1 MEGRLTVTDDLARS
15 KRIGWAFGAAG
26 STTILYVI
34 NVVLMYYLVTAIG
47 MDPILAG
54 SFMLIGRA
62 IDAVADLMIGH
73 FSDQTR
79 SRWGRRRPWMAVG
92 ALFSA
97 GGMAWLFSGTGTGA
111 LVLVALVLTFV
122 GYSAFAIP
130 SSAMPAEITRDPEVR
145 TSLMAYRTFFIQ
157 VAGLAGGALAPAMI
171 AWGGSSPK
179 AFADMGYVIAAFVL
193 FSMSVSVVMTAGVPD
208 VGVRPVAKP
217 SFAGLLQLFDNR
229 PFLVLLG
236 VKSCVFV
243 ASACLGATGLFFMR
257 DVALRGET
265 GMSQFALASGIAGT
279 LSVPIWRYFA
289 RFGSKA
295 DVCMVALALSA
306 LTSLSWLLA
315 SPGEPVTLFYGRGAL
330 SGFAATGGLLMTL
343 SMLPDAIEYGVRRS
357 GLRKE
362 GLYAAMFEFFQKAAF
377 AVGPLMVGAFLQWS
391 GYRAGTSA
399 EVGQTETAITAVRMS
414 MAVVPAIAQA
424 LAIALLFFFY
434 RVPPLAASAAPE
446 PVI

>member
-1 MEGRLTVTDDLARS
+1 MNGKDDLARS

-34 NVVLMYYLVTAIG
+34 NVVLMYYLVTAVG

-54 SFMLIGRA
+54 SFMLIGRVL
-62 IDAVADLMIGH
+62 DAVADLLIGH

-79 SRWGRRRPWMAVG
+79 SRWGRRRPWMAAG

-97 GGMAWLFSGTGTGA
+97 GGMAWLFSGTAVNGELTLLA
-111 LVLVALVLTFV
+111 LLLTFV

-157 VAGLAGGALAPAMI
+157 VAALAGGALAPAMI
-171 AWGGSSPK
+171 AWGGSSSK

-208 VGVRPVAKP
+208 VGVRPIAKP

-236 VKSCVFV
+236 VKSCVFI

-279 LSVPIWRYFA
+279 LSVPIWRYLS

-295 DVCMVALALSA
+295 QVCMVALALSSA
-306 LTSLSWLLA
+306 TSLSWLLA
-315 SPGEPVTLFYGRGAL
+315 TPGEAETLFYGRGILA
-330 SGFAATGGLLMTL
+330 GFAATGGLLMTL

-391 GYRAGTSA
+391 GYRAGA
-399 EVGQTETAITAVRMS
+399 PAGMVQTDTALNAVRMS
-414 MAVVPAIAQA
+414 MAILPTIAQV
-424 LAIALLFFFY
+424 LAIVLLLFFY
-434 RVPPLAASAAPE
+434 RVPTLPAPDASETVP
-446 PVI
+446 

>member
-1 MEGRLTVTDDLARS
+1 VTGTDDLVRS

-26 STTILYVI
+26 STTILYVV
-34 NVVLMYYLVTAIG
+34 NVVLVYYLVTAVG

-54 SFMLIGRA
+54 SFMLIGRVL
-62 IDAVADLMIGH
+62 DAVADLLIGH

-79 SRWGRRRPWMAVG
+79 SRWGRRRPWMAAG

-97 GGMAWLFSGTGTGA
+97 GGMAWLFSGTAVNGELTLLA
-111 LVLVALVLTFV
+111 LLLTFV

-157 VAGLAGGALAPAMI
+157 VAALAGGALAPAMI

-208 VGVRPVAKP
+208 VGMRPVAKP

-236 VKSCVFV
+236 VKSCVFI

-279 LSVPIWRYFA
+279 LSVPIWRYLS

-295 DVCMVALALSA
+295 QVCMVALALSSV
-306 LTSLSWLLA
+306 TSLSWLLA
-315 SPGEPVTLFYGRGAL
+315 TPGEPEALFYGRGILA
-330 SGFAATGGLLMTL
+330 GFAATGGLLMTL

-377 AVGPLMVGAFLQWS
+377 AIGPLMVGAFLQWS
-391 GYRAGTSA
+391 GYRAGAPVGVAQTGSA
-399 EVGQTETAITAVRMS
+399 LNAVRIS
-414 MAVVPAIAQA
+414 MAVLPAIAQV
-424 LAIALLFFFY
+424 LAIVLLLFFY
-434 RVPPLAASAAPE
+434 RVPTWAAPDVSE
-446 PVI
+446 TLP